1 MVIWDSADCFF
12 LYTYRR
18 YRFSCEDVI
27 TLFRIAKAEMNI
39 EDVNKHL
46 IAVIQG
52 DIGVENSLPIYLE
65 RIFELQA
72 LTDFNGNTS

>member
-1 MVIWDSADCFF
+1 
-12 LYTYRR
+12 
-18 YRFSCEDVI
+18 
-27 TLFRIAKAEMNI
+27 MNI